1 MNTSI
6 VLQVISRILTSQD
19 AAEVETLCGFDASCY
34 SVLQP
39 QIRFILNYREKYGE
53 IPDPFT
59 FQAEFQNLTIVKVA
73 EPLTYL
79 IEGIGRN
86 K

>member
-1 MNTSI
+1 MNASI
-6 VLQVISRILTSQD
+6 ELQVISRILTSQD
-19 AAEVETLCGFDASCY
+19 AAEVETLCGFDASYY

-39 QIRFILNYREKYGE
+39 QIRFILNHREKYGE